1 MINEKMCK
9 FKDMILFYSLPL
21 NLTMSPDEPP
31 SLFNGHEKSRLYKPA
46 LELVELSGIEPLTS

>member
-21 NLTMSPDEPP
+21 NLTMSHDEP
-31 SLFNGHEKSRLYKPA
+31 SLFNGHGKSRLYKPA